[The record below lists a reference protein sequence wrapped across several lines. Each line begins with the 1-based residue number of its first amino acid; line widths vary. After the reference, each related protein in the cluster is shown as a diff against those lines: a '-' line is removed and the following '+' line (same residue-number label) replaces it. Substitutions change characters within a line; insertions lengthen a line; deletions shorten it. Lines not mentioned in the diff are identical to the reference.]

1 MKGGCNG
8 TIGASVALPLHL
20 SIRVLL
26 HPHTQQKWIITA
38 QLPFLMSGWLHCPSV
53 RHHHHRRRVFYGREN
68 LRAIVVDGS
77 WASCHGLGLHVKIS
91 QNKSNSRGRRKE
103 PFGGC
108 GWMWMC
114 TLYLQ
119 SHTNGPAITLFT
131 QCRSVGGSS
140 GPVNSELTK

>member
-1 MKGGCNG
+1 MEQ
-8 TIGASVALPLHL
+8 S
-20 SIRVLL
+20 VLL
-26 HPHTQQKWIITA
+26 LLYLFTCPLECSCIHTHNRNGLLLFNFLSSCPVGSTA
-38 QLPFLMSGWLHCPSV
+38 LPSV
-53 RHHHHRRRVFYGREN
+53 RHHRRRVFYGREN

-91 QNKSNSRGRRKE
+91 QNKSNSRRKE

-131 QCRSVGGSS
+131 HCRSVGRWVVGA
-140 GPVNSELTK
+140 SE